1 MLDNDN
7 EWPFAGYEFCQDTK
21 TVIRQTERQ
30 ACVMSVFST
39 KSPFYNNT
47 TVDTQINR
55 YFYYYYYH

>member
-30 ACVMSVFST
+30 ACVVSVFST

-55 YFYYYYYH
+55 